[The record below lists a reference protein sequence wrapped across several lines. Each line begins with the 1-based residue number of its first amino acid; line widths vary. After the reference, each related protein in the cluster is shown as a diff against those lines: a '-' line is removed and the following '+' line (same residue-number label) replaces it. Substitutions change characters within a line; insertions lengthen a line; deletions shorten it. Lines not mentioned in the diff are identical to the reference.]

1 MGLVYAAVTLGLGV
15 LLYWGPYA
23 LPSLDTLTYLDYLY
37 ATILL
42 AHLVCGLLLI
52 GVPSRARRTGSNPAG
67 LYRVPE
73 VLFVLSLLLYLFAYI
88 FALNANMDY
97 IQRFIASG
105 GAVRL
110 ALDTRQ
116 ERLAASV
123 KFGPLLLVNA
133 FFYLFWRIRRASG
146 FASALSRWALPI
158 VLLSVLLAVVSFPSF
173 FSLEGLGYIAFVALV
188 PLLLVLQAN
197 SLGWGVFYGLTYG
210 LLQTMLLNFWLG
222 TYSLVT
228 LQLVSLVFLLF
239 YALFLIPTL
248 WLYKNLRRIGF
259 LILPMAWIAFEY
271 LRSAGFL
278 GYPWGFWGTTQYQ
291 FTTVVQIATLTGVWG
306 VSFIVVLMNS
316 GFAAALGSIL
326 IPRGTAAVEVQPE
339 PQASKGL
346 SALLITSFL
355 FVLCLVFGTISLGR
369 LEMQPVV
376 KSPRLAL
383 VQQNADPRKNDY
395 RETFD
400 TLISL
405 TDEATRQDPDLI
417 VWSETAFVPNIRRWS
432 RMDPQVYSYAALVR
446 DFLDYQKSL
455 NRWLVTGNDD
465 YELVLNGQGGELRLD
480 YNASILFDPEGNRV
494 RTYRKLRLVPF
505 TESFPWKEQLP
516 AAYNWLK
523 ERDVYLWEPGRERV
537 VFSHPRFRFSTPIC
551 FEDAFPGDVRLFVQE
566 GAEVIVNISND
577 YWSLTEVEA
586 KQHGVNAFYRAV
598 ENRVP
603 LIRASASGLTG
614 YVDSA
619 GRLVASLPYYEEG
632 YLVVDVEIRKPTVT
646 LYTLLGDWFPQGL
659 LAVFAVF
666 LLLSAFPAVRRAL

>member
-1 MGLVYAAVTLGLGV
+1 MGFVYVAVTLGLGV

-23 LPSLDTLTYLDYLY
+23 LPSLDALSYSNYLY
-37 ATILL
+37 AAILL

-52 GVPSRARRTGSNPAG
+52 GVPSRARKTGSNPAG

-88 FALNANMDY
+88 YALNAHMDY
-97 IQRFIASG
+97 IQRFMASG

-133 FFYLFWRIRRASG
+133 FFYLFWRIRRVSG
-146 FASALSRWALPI
+146 FASVLSRWALPI

-173 FSLEGLGYIAFVALV
+173 FSLEGLGYVAFVALV
-188 PLLLVLQAN
+188 PLLLVFRAN

-228 LQLVSLVFLLF
+228 LQLVTLVFFLF
-239 YALFLIPTL
+239 YVLFLIPTL

-271 LRSAGFL
+271 LRSVGFL

-291 FTTVVQIATLTGVWG
+291 FTTLVQIATLTGVWG

-316 GFAAALGSIL
+316 GFAAALGSIV
-326 IPRGTAAVEVQPE
+326 IPRGTAAVDVLPE
-339 PQASKGL
+339 SQASNGL

-376 KSPRLAL
+376 KSPRLAI
-383 VQQNADPRKNDY
+383 VQQNADPRKHDY

-400 TLISL
+400 TLVSL
-405 TDEATRQDPDLI
+405 TDKATRQDPDLI

-432 RMDPQVYSYAALVR
+432 QMDPQAHSYAALVR

-465 YELVLNGQGGELRLD
+465 YELVSDGQGGELRLD

-505 TESFPWKEQLP
+505 TESFPWKEELP
-516 AAYNWLK
+516 SVYNWLK

-566 GAEVIVNISND
+566 GAEAIVNISND
-577 YWSLTEVEA
+577 YWSLTEVEG

-619 GRLVASLPYYEEG
+619 GRLVASLPYYEAQ

-659 LAVFAVF
+659 LALFVVF
-666 LLLSAFPAVRRAL
+666 LLLSAFPRLRRAL

>member
-1 MGLVYAAVTLGLGV
+1 MGFVYVAVTLGLGA

-23 LPSLDTLTYLDYLY
+23 LPSLDALTYSDYLY
-37 ATILL
+37 AIILL
-42 AHLVCGLLLI
+42 THLVCGLLLI
-52 GVPSRARRTGSNPAG
+52 GVPSRARKTGANPAG

-73 VLFVLSLLLYLFAYI
+73 VLFVLCLLLYLFAYI
-88 FALNANMDY
+88 YALNANMDY
-97 IQRFIASG
+97 IQRFMASG

-116 ERLAASV
+116 ERLAATV

-133 FFYLFWRIRRASG
+133 FFYLFWRLGRASG
-146 FASALSRWALPI
+146 FASALARWAMPI

-173 FSLEGLGYIAFVALV
+173 FSLEGLGYVAFIALV
-188 PLLLVLQAN
+188 PLLLVFQAN

-210 LLQTMLLNFWLG
+210 VLQTMLLNFWLG

-228 LQLVSLVFLLF
+228 LQLVTLVFLLF
-239 YALFLIPTL
+239 YGLFLIPTL

-259 LILPMAWIAFEY
+259 LILPAAWIAFEY
-271 LRSAGFL
+271 LRSVGFL

-291 FTTVVQIATLTGVWG
+291 FTSLVQIAALTGVWG
-306 VSFIVVLMNS
+306 VSFIVVSMNS
-316 GFAAALGSIL
+316 GFAAALGSVL
-326 IPRGTAAVEVQPE
+326 IPRGPE
-339 PQASKGL
+339 GEDSNGL

-369 LEMQPVV
+369 LEMQPVI

-383 VQQNADPRKNDY
+383 VQQNADPRKHDY
-395 RETFD
+395 RETFN
-400 TLISL
+400 TLIFL
-405 TDEATRQDPDLI
+405 TDKAARQDPDLI

-432 RMDPQVYSYAALVR
+432 QMDPHAHSYAALVR

-465 YELVLNGQGGELRLD
+465 YELVSDGQGNEVRLD
-480 YNASILFDPEGNRV
+480 YNSAILFDPEGNRV

-505 TESFPWKEQLP
+505 TESFPWKEELP
-516 AAYNWLK
+516 GLYNWLK
-523 ERDVYLWEPGRERV
+523 ERDVYLWEPGQERV
-537 VFSHPRFRFSTPIC
+537 VFSHPLFRFSTPIC

-566 GAEVIVNISND
+566 GAEAIVNISND

-603 LIRASASGLTG
+603 LVRASASGLTG

-619 GRLVASLPYYEEG
+619 GRLVASLPCYEER
-632 YLVVDVEIRKPTVT
+632 YLVVDVEIRKPMVT
-646 LYTLLGDWFPQGL
+646 LYTLLGDWFPQAL
-659 LAVFAVF
+659 LAVFVVF
-666 LLLSAFPAVRRAL
+666 LLLSPFPGVRSAL

>member
-1 MGLVYAAVTLGLGV
+1 MGFVYIAVSLGLGA

-23 LPSLDTLTYLDYLY
+23 LPSLEALTYSDYLY
-37 ATILL
+37 TIILL

-52 GVPSRARRTGSNPAG
+52 GVPSRARKTGSNPAG
-67 LYRVPE
+67 LHKVPE
-73 VLFVLSLLLYLFAYI
+73 VLFVLCLLLYLFAYI
-88 FALNANMDY
+88 YALNANMDY

-116 ERLAASV
+116 ERLAATV

-133 FFYLFWRIRRASG
+133 FFYLFWRIRRASA

-158 VLLSVLLAVVSFPSF
+158 VLLAVLLSIVSFPSF

-188 PLLLVLQAN
+188 PLLLVFQAN
-197 SLGWGVFYGLTYG
+197 KLGWGVFYGLTYG
-210 LLQTMLLNFWLG
+210 LLHTMLLNFWLG

-239 YALFLIPTL
+239 YVLFLVPTL

-291 FTTVVQIATLTGVWG
+291 FTSLVQIATLTGVWG

-316 GFAAALGSIL
+316 GFAAALGGVL
-326 IPRGTAAVEVQPE
+326 IPRATAAGEIQPE
-339 PQASKGL
+339 PHASNGL

-383 VQQNADPRKNDY
+383 VQQNADPRKHDY

-400 TLISL
+400 TLTSL
-405 TDEATRQDPDLI
+405 TDEAVKQDPDLI

-432 RMDPQVYSYAALVR
+432 QMDPQKYGYAALVR
-446 DFLDYQKSL
+446 DFLGYQKSL
-455 NRWLVTGNDD
+455 GRWLLTGNDD
-465 YELVLNGQGGELRLD
+465 YELVSDGQGSELRLD
-480 YNASILFDPEGNRV
+480 YNASILFDPKGDRV

-505 TESFPWKEQLP
+505 TESFPWKEELP
-516 AAYNWLK
+516 GLYDWLK
-523 ERDVYLWEPGRERV
+523 ERDVYLWEPGQERV
-537 VFSHPRFRFSTPIC
+537 VFSHPVFRFSTPIC

-566 GAEVIVNISND
+566 GAEAIVNISND

-603 LIRASASGLTG
+603 LVRASASGLTG

-619 GRLVASLPYYEEG
+619 GRLVASLPYYEQR
-632 YLVVDVEIRKPTVT
+632 YLVVDVELRKPTVT
-646 LYTLLGDWFPQGL
+646 LYTLLGDWFPQLL
-659 LAVFAVF
+659 LAVFIVF
-666 LLLSAFPAVRRAL
+666 LLLSPFPGVRRAL